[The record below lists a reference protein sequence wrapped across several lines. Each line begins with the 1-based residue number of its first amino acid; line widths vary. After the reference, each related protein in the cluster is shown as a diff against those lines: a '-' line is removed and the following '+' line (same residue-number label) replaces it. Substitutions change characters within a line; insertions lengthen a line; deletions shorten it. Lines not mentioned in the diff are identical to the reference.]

1 MVKMISIHA
10 PAKGATCLF
19 IVISYFVRFQSTL
32 PRRERLP
39 ACILSVIDDVISI
52 HAPAKGATPKPQRIR
67 PKNYYFNPRS
77 REGSD
82 GVYFVTQATSEKIS
96 IHAPAKGATYG
107 GTIFRVQIYDFNPRS
122 REGSDPHTQIIR
134 VEGIISIHAP
144 AKGATDCYITGVKEG
159 TISIHAPA
167 KGATINFLQLTYTVF
182 TFQSTL
188 PRRERHNCWR
198 CRKSFFMHFNPRSR
212 EGSDLLVRCNSRTS
226 DDFNPR
232 SREGSDFR
240 VLFASTDAELFQST
254 LPRRER
260 RKRRC
265 GVAW

>member
-1 MVKMISIHA
+1 MIFQSTLPRRERRATVRAFQDPARISIHA

-212 EGSDLLVRCNSRTS
+212 EGSD
-226 DDFNPR
+226 
-232 SREGSDFR
+232 FR